1 VNKAGRDVSEITFRA
16 AWCRDDAALIR
27 DAKAFW
33 RSLGLAMSE
42 EEADERARELCGVA
56 YEGDKLIAVSTAMP
70 YFYPRLRSRFA
81 FYRSMVVPEFRRRNL
96 ASRLCVYSRDLLA
109 GWSIE
114 HPEEKLM
121 GLLIAFESDE
131 FKGHRHAPVALQL
144 GLQLYLV
151 GYKGNNHIRV
161 VWFDHATVE

>member
-1 VNKAGRDVSEITFRA
+1 MSEIIFRT
-16 AWCRDDAALIR
+16 AWRRDAAALIR
-27 DAKAFW
+27 DAKQFW
-33 RSLGLAMSE
+33 LGLGLAMSE

-56 YEGDKLIAVSTAMP
+56 YEGDKLIAVSTVMP

-81 FYRSMVVPEFRRRNL
+81 FYRSMVAPEFRRQNL

-121 GLLIAFESDE
+121 GLLIVFESDQ
-131 FKGHRHAPVALQL
+131 FKGHRNAPVAVQL

-151 GYKGNNHIRV
+151 GYKANDHIRV